1 MKNIG
6 IAINP
11 SKDNDNKI
19 LNMVINKIK
28 DVFKI
33 KEVHIFNSYDLERQ
47 NLKSIELLV
56 VLGGDGTLLSA
67 ARSVK
72 EEFNGILFGINIG
85 NLGFLSSIE
94 ISDIDTALTKLKNNE
109 YEIQERMMLE
119 CAGEFKNIVE
129 CGLICKKELK
139 NIKGCADIDDFKKEK
154 LNAFNDVVL
163 ARGTLSRMVKF
174 KIYVDGK
181 LYSSFKGDGLIVAT
195 PTGSTAYSFS
205 AGGPFIYPDLELITI
220 TPICPHTKSMQTI
233 VLKGDSIIEIY
244 AENEEEKIYLTVD
257 GQKAM
262 EVNQKSCV
270 KIYKKQKNV
279 KLLLFDDYDYFKV
292 LRNKILNNSKE
303 CDGEEFWNQKDIQK
317 Y

>member
-181 LYSSFKGDGLIVAT
+181 LYDGLIVAT

-303 CDGEEFWNQKDIQK
+303 CDGEEF
-317 Y
+317 

>member
-244 AENEEEKIYLTVD
+244 AENEEEIIYLTVD

-303 CDGEEFWNQKDIQK
+303 CDGEEF
-317 Y
+317 

>member
-94 ISDIDTALTKLKNNE
+94 ISDIDTALKKLKNNE

-139 NIKGCADIDDFKKEK
+139 NIKGCVDIDDFKKEK

-303 CDGEEFWNQKDIQK
+303 CDGEEF
-317 Y
+317 

>member
-1 MKNIG
+1 MRNIG

-19 LNMVINKIK
+19 LSMVINKIK

-303 CDGEEFWNQKDIQK
+303 CDGEEF
-317 Y
+317 

>member
-94 ISDIDTALTKLKNNE
+94 ISDIDTALKKLKNNE

-129 CGLICKKELK
+129 CELICKKELK

-303 CDGEEFWNQKDIQK
+303 CDGEEF
-317 Y
+317 

>member
-72 EEFNGILFGINIG
+72 EKFNGILFGINIG

-139 NIKGCADIDDFKKEK
+139 NIKGCVDIDDFKKEK

-303 CDGEEFWNQKDIQK
+303 CDGEEF
-317 Y
+317 